1 MCFRLYGIQCLRDVF
16 VVIEQN
22 IHCRFMARKNKSYVL
37 GGKEF
42 KTWTNHVCK
51 ECQRIL
57 SDGVRELTGYEALFA
72 EDLLD
77 YHVKGEQ
84 RKSKGI
90 VKYMVRFPHAGNG
103 FCFAVEY
110 KNGEVED
117 FSYKKCKATLHKNPE
132 KHLAAYKNKE
142 RQAAYR
148 DAVRKQTNKYYDD
161 SEDYVCSCCGAEES
175 RVEIQGEF
183 FLIDVSSKMHVDH
196 VIPFVQLINDFEQSF
211 EFKEYPKVLR
221 REGNHQDVDY
231 FSTSSP
237 EDKSF
242 VEAWQDYHRQN
253 ARLQL
258 LCNSCNSSKGSKRK
272 DGSTA
277 RYQPKKAA

>member
-1 MCFRLYGIQCLRDVF
+1 MTK
-16 VVIEQN
+16 
-22 IHCRFMARKNKSYVL
+22 KNKSYVL

-57 SDGVRELTGYEALFA
+57 SDGVRTLTGYEASFA

-84 RKSKGI
+84 RKARGI
-90 VKYMVRFPHAGNG
+90 VKYIVRFPYAGNG

-110 KNGEVED
+110 SDGEIED
-117 FSYKKCKATLHKNPE
+117 FSYKKCRATLNKNPG
-132 KHLAAYKNKE
+132 KHLAAYKNKT

-148 DAVRKQTNKYYDD
+148 DAVREQTNGYYD
-161 SEDYVCSCCGAEES
+161 SCGCYSCSRCGLEEARTKGKFTLFS
-175 RVEIQGEF
+175 A
-183 FLIDVSSKMHVDH
+183 SSKMHVDH
-196 VIPFVQLINDFEQSF
+196 VIPFVQLINDFEQNF
-211 EFKEYPKVLR
+211 AFDDYPEVLR

-231 FSTSSP
+231 FSTETP
-237 EDKSF
+237 EDQEF
-242 VEAWQDYHRQN
+242 VKAWQEYHRQN

-258 LCNSCNSSKGSKRK
+258 LCVSCNSSKGSNSK
-272 DGSTA
+272 
-277 RYQPKKAA
+277 RYQPKKSA